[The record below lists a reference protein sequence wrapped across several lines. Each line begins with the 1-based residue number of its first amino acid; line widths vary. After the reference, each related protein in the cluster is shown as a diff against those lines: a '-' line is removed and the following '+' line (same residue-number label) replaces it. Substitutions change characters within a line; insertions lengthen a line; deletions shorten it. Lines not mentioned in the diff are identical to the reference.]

1 MRLWPVVA
9 AFAVISTVPASAQEK
24 VGGHRII
31 RTADPAIWSGSETNG
46 PITHIATGTVFP
58 ESIDGFQRTS
68 LMALDNG
75 NDVMLHYRLKRDPA
89 SIGISAF
96 LFQRG
101 ALAEHRLKGAIASLG
116 HNRNDM
122 IFLWADGP
130 FDIEAPQ
137 KLRGFKATYKVGIG
151 PDTVLEYLYFIELGK
166 WTAKVR
172 ATLPASKEP
181 AEEGRIDAFVRALPW
196 PAILAA
202 NGTCNGSACD
212 GERAMP
218 FNSHMAEMF
227 LTKLVASG
235 QGKALQGDAAEPVY
249 AREAGG
255 KRWTLYPLDEKI
267 APLFADAFGRI
278 STRAPLYTLSWS
290 AKKESGV
297 TRFFAGKPG
306 EDVFAATVDGLVA
319 HPETSAFIAPGDA
332 AAYAPD

>member
-1 MRLWPVVA
+1 MRPWPVLAAVA
-9 AFAVISTVPASAQEK
+9 ATFALPAGAQEM

-31 RTADPAIWSGSETNG
+31 RTADPAIWSGSETSG

-58 ESIDGFQRTS
+58 DGIDGFQRTS
-68 LMALDNG
+68 LMAVNNG

-89 SIGISAF
+89 SIEVSTF

-101 ALAEHRLKGAIASLG
+101 ALAEHRLKGAITSLG
-116 HNRNDM
+116 FGRKEM
-122 IFLWADGP
+122 TFLWADGP
-130 FDIEAPQ
+130 FDIDAPQ
-137 KLRGFKATYKVGIG
+137 KLRGYKATYKVGIG
-151 PDTVLEYLYFIELGK
+151 ADTLLEYLYFIELGT

-181 AEEGRIDAFVRALPW
+181 AEEGQIDAFVRALPW
-196 PAILAA
+196 ASILAA
-202 NGTCNGSACD
+202 NGACTGSACD

-218 FNSHMAEMF
+218 FNNHMAEMF
-227 LTKLVASG
+227 LTKIVASG
-235 QGKALQGDAAEPVY
+235 QGKALLGDAAEPVY

-267 APLFADAFGRI
+267 APLFAEAFGRI
-278 STRAPLYTLSWS
+278 SARAPLYSLSWS

-297 TRFFAGKPG
+297 TRFFAGKPS
-306 EDVFAATVDGLVA
+306 EEAFAATVDGLVA
-319 HPETSAFIAPGDA
+319 HPETSAFIAPADA

>member
-1 MRLWPVVA
+1 MRFWPVVTAFAA
-9 AFAVISTVPASAQEK
+9 AFVLPAGAQET

-46 PITHIATGTVFP
+46 PITHVATGTVFP
-58 ESIDGFQRTS
+58 ESIDGFQRTN
-68 LMALDNG
+68 LMAVDDG
-75 NDVMLHYRLKRDPA
+75 DDVMLHYRLKRDPA
-89 SIGISAF
+89 PIEISAF
-96 LFQRG
+96 LFQPG
-101 ALAEHRLKGAIASLG
+101 DLAEHRLKGAITSLG
-116 HNRNDM
+116 FGRKD
-122 IFLWADGP
+122 ITFLWADGP
-130 FDIEAPQ
+130 FDVEAPQ

-196 PAILAA
+196 AAILAA
-202 NGTCNGSACD
+202 NGPCTGSACD
-212 GERAMP
+212 GERTMP
-218 FNSHMAEMF
+218 FNNHMAEMF
-227 LTKLVASG
+227 LTKIVASG
-235 QGKALQGDAAEPVY
+235 QGKALLGDAAEPVY

-267 APLFADAFGRI
+267 APLFAEAFGRI
-278 STRAPLYTLSWS
+278 SARAPLYSLSWS

-297 TRFFAGKPG
+297 TRFFAGKPS
-306 EDVFAATVDGLVA
+306 EDAFAAAVHGLVA
-319 HPETSAFIAPGDA
+319 HPETSAFIAPADA